1 MDTKQ
6 ILLGLGAVGAG
17 ALVYV
22 AYNNRKQIT
31 TYVESNS
38 DLIGLGLVAGAVAVP
53 LLGIMY
59 ATKSTMPT
67 TLPTSTY

>member
-1 MDTKQ
+1 MNTKQ
-6 ILLGLGAVGAG
+6 ILLGFGAAGLG

-22 AYNNRKQIT
+22 AYNNRVQIK

-53 LLGIMY
+53 ILGIMY
-59 ATKSTMPT
+59 AAPTMSNPT
-67 TLPTSTY
+67 Y